1 MAKAGEFLKKF
12 TLMKKERISTGVL
25 PLDIALNNSFE
36 LGGCYAIA
44 SPPGGGKS
52 TLILQICKK
61 MCDEGRFVFY
71 LDIEQGLKDEQLN
84 GAGLTKYLE
93 PINGEEYP
101 RFQATNMIYSYNDCQ
116 NAIRD
121 IIAMKKEGL
130 CPFDMVVTDSLTTLV
145 SENIL
150 EGEAEANTMAADARP
165 LSKVIKSIRG
175 PLGVNG
181 ITLFNVVQAAS
192 NIGGTMYDPQW
203 IAKITKALE
212 HAVDALLI
220 LEHPQYNSYKIKGM
234 KKTPDG
240 DVEVE
245 IGYWGKLYTTKAR
258 SGLNRIK
265 LNIPMI
271 AGKGADNLMYLQK
284 VLLDTGVFVK
294 GTKYYKY
301 NDSTGTEQKIEGEQK
316 YKNFV
321 QENYQM
327 LVKMMY
333 DLGYFDLTNNATVQ
347 QVATIEP
354 AEIGDGNVS
363 EEELRNEHEGTVDLE
378 DEPKFI

>member
-1 MAKAGEFLKKF
+1 
-12 TLMKKERISTGVL
+12 MKKERISTGVL
-25 PLDIALNNSFE
+25 PLDIVLNRSFE

-71 LDIEQGLKDEQLN
+71 LDIEQGLKDEQIC
-84 GAGLTKYLE
+84 GAGLDKYLE
-93 PINGEEYP
+93 PLDGEEYP

-130 CPFDMVVTDSLTTLV
+130 CNFDMVVADSLSTLV

-192 NIGGTMYDPQW
+192 NIGGTQWDPRW
-203 IAKITKALE
+203 VAKITKALE

-220 LEHPQYNSYKIKGM
+220 LEHPDYNSYRIKGI
-234 KKTPDG
+234 KKTPEG
-240 DVEVE
+240 DTEVE

-265 LNIPMI
+265 LSIPMI

-301 NDSTGTEQKIEGEQK
+301 CDASGKEQKIEGETK
-316 YKNFV
+316 YKKFV
-321 QENYQM
+321 ADNYNM

-333 DLGYFDLTNNATVQ
+333 DLGYFDLTNTATVS
-347 QVATIEP
+347 QVASIEP
-354 AEIGDGNVS
+354 ADIDDGNVS
-363 EEELRNEHEGTVDLE
+363 EEELRNETDGTVPEL
-378 DEPKFI
+378 DEPDFV